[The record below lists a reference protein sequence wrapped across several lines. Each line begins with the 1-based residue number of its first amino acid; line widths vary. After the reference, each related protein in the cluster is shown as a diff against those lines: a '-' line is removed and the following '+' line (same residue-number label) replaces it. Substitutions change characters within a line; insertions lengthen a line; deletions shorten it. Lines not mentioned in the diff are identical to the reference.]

1 MRSFTLTFYIHVCYW
16 WLMGQGSWLSWRSK
30 CSSPLVD
37 VSHLVHGKMV
47 TLCWELTSLV
57 MSVAVSQSQK
67 LGTWRRRAIHT
78 NWWSSTWTSGATS
91 STLKQFLDVVLKYPV
106 SFTNISCNKLNNME
120 VLGGSGLSYAI
131 MWVSLVLRS
140 QFLNVQMQNM
150 QSDLNFQPDCCTC
163 W

>member
-120 VLGGSGLSYAI
+120 VICNNVGVFGFEESIFECSDAKHAVGS
-131 MWVSLVLRS
+131 
-140 QFLNVQMQNM
+140 
-150 QSDLNFQPDCCTC
+150 
-163 W
+163 